1 MPQRFDT
8 EDIRL
13 DCRLEATILAVSTNR
28 WVWMHSR
35 EVSVG
40 HHGGARAGT
49 SLDFGV
55 TSRGICGVARHV
67 MPLPSTNPHKTRP
80 SWALPYKPEAIPFV
94 VCPPLSSLFFVVV
107 VVFVVVKPSNDDQFR
122 RTPPR
127 SHTGHVHPDA
137 PHSPRRTSSAPI
149 ISLASFTSVTNRP
162 RGTISWLLR
171 RCS

>member
-13 DCRLEATILAVSTNR
+13 DYRLEATVLVVSTNR
-28 WVWMHSR
+28 WMCGCTPERFRLAIMVEQGPEPVSTLASR
-35 EVSVG
+35 AAVFVEW
-40 HHGGARAGT
+40 RGT
-49 SLDFGV
+49 SCRCLSP
-55 TSRGICGVARHV
+55 T
-67 MPLPSTNPHKTRP
+67 HKTRP
-80 SWALPYKPEAIPFV
+80 SWALPYKPEPIPFV
-94 VCPPLSSLFFVVV
+94 VCPTLSSLSFAV
-107 VVFVVVKPSNDDQFR
+107 VVFVVVKASNDDQFR